1 MVSGCS
7 LIEIGMK
14 FKMDY
19 KLSLIFGIVILLIG
33 FQHLY
38 FSYKL
43 DGTILSLIGGFILLY
58 SLNKLEK
65 PKKV

>member
-38 FSYKL
+38 LSYKL